1 MRERT
6 IHRAIEAVKEKGA
19 NTDSQL
25 YAKIEEMPGESIYAL
40 SKAMRWSTG
49 KTYTAA
55 RRLEQA
61 GMISIEKVT
70 KSNRQVLVVRPK
82 AKAGQTDLAGGSHA
96 REVVE
101 GDAAARP
108 FRGD

>member
-1 MRERT
+1 MRGKT
-6 IHRAIEAVKEKGA
+6 IHHAIEAVREKGA

-55 RRLEQA
+55 RRLERA
-61 GMISIEKVT
+61 GLIHIETVT
-70 KSNRQVLVVRPK
+70 KSNRVVLVVRPK
-82 AKAGQTDLAGGSHA
+82 AEAGPEDLAGGSHA
-96 REVVE
+96 R
-101 GDAAARP
+101 G
-108 FRGD
+108 G